1 MNYILKLW
9 GICLQQHLTNFECEA
24 DSFTGNGIAE
34 KCSWNQ
40 MKQTKMNL
48 FPAGFSHMEPLWAR
62 AGRLRVRLVAFGT
75 YEIFRNALLCVAFT
89 ILYSVDRA
97 FSKATLRIYQKTVKL
112 VPTILFFCQLF
123 SRGKPSWLLRAYC
136 NVCIDCSHQNSIKVA
151 SWDKG
156 EFSCGV
162 FNLTTEIKT

>member
-1 MNYILKLW
+1 MWQILNVKL
-9 GICLQQHLTNFECEA
+9 IHLPETEFLK
-24 DSFTGNGIAE
+24 NGR
-34 KCSWNQ
+34 KNSWNHI
-40 MKQTKMNL
+40 KQTKMNL

-123 SRGKPSWLLRAYC
+123 SRGKPSWLLWAYC
-136 NVCIDCSHQNSIKVA
+136 NVCIGQLRLQSSKLNQS
-151 SWDKG
+151 SQ
-156 EFSCGV
+156 
-162 FNLTTEIKT
+162 LR

>member
-1 MNYILKLW
+1 MVKTRHELYFQTLGNLPATTSNKFWMLSWFIYRKRNCWKILGK
-9 GICLQQHLTNFECEA
+9 N
-24 DSFTGNGIAE
+24 
-34 KCSWNQ
+34 SWNHI
-40 MKQTKMNL
+40 KQTKMNL

-123 SRGKPSWLLRAYC
+123 SRGKPSWLLWAYC
-136 NVCIDCSHQNSIKVA
+136 NVCIGQLRLQSSKLNQS
-151 SWDKG
+151 SQ
-156 EFSCGV
+156 
-162 FNLTTEIKT
+162 LR